1 MTAPDWLRL
10 GGGPTAL
17 PLADGRSLGLLTA
30 REVLEARRESLELE
44 GDTALCSNACL
55 LARALTWEGE
65 RVYPDGQAVLE
76 ALSPEEIE
84 TLAGA
89 WAAFD
94 RRENPGLT
102 THPDRV
108 EDLKATLKGLPQE
121 RLKWKVLRAFGALP
135 TEERVRAMTGRDY
148 LWCALHLLLDEE
160 EVLDRLCPVC
170 RDQVGKDCCPVCG
183 GQTGEIAAGINGA
196 FDWEKFRA
204 LREG

>member
-10 GGGPTAL
+10 GGGPAAL
-17 PLADGRSLGLLTA
+17 PLADGRCLRLLTA

-102 THPDRV
+102 APADRV
-108 EDLKATLKGLPQE
+108 EDLKAALKGLPQE

-135 TEERVRAMTGRDY
+135 TEERARAMTGRDY

-160 EVLDRLCPVC
+160 EILDRLCPAC
-170 RDQVGKDCCPVCG
+170 RARAEEAACPVCG
-183 GQTGEIAAGINGA
+183 GAPGEITAETNGA
-196 FDWEKFRA
+196 FDWERFQA

>member
-10 GGGPTAL
+10 GGGPAAL

-55 LARALTWEGE
+55 LARALTREGE

-84 TLAGA
+84 SLAGA

-102 THPDRV
+102 ADAQRV
-108 EDLKATLKGLPQE
+108 EELKAALKGLSQE

-160 EVLDRLCPVC
+160 EVLDRLCPAC
-170 RDQVGKDCCPVCG
+170 RDQAGRDCCPVCG
-183 GQTGEIAAGINGA
+183 GQTGEMAAGINGA